1 MERVEINKDLT
12 RSEPI
17 REVRQT
23 KDTRTG
29 EATKKQFVAELEEK
43 LARKKKKKRENKKD
57 EIILH
62 DKDEKKKNKTDFEEK
77 EKNNR
82 KKELMGSMSLR
93 LMVQREMR
101 LISLPKQEVSCL

>member
-1 MERVEINKDLT
+1 MERVEINNDLT

-29 EATKKQFVAELEEK
+29 ETTKKKFVAELERR
-43 LARKKKKKRENKKD
+43 LSRKKKKNGKKEKD

-62 DKDEKKKNKTDFEEK
+62 DDEKSDGTENPDNHKKGKNINKKIKGTVSSPDGLKGKEIDF
-77 EKNNR
+77 
-82 KKELMGSMSLR
+82 LA
-93 LMVQREMR
+93 
-101 LISLPKQEVSCL
+101 